1 MIARSLVNISMVT
14 TKKFKKK
21 NNAFSLFQH
30 YKIVSL
36 VTDIALLKRH
46 EKNIKNFKKIF
57 VSFSLIHISGI
68 ILC

>member
-1 MIARSLVNISMVT
+1 MVT
-14 TKKFKKK
+14 TKKLKKE

-30 YKIVSL
+30 YKIISL
-36 VTDIALLKRH
+36 VIDTALLKKH
-46 EKNIKNFKKIF
+46 EKNIKNLKKIF